1 MTNPPLDPHLIRYQ
15 RLLELTRHMAST
27 LDLDALLNML
37 VHAAA
42 ELCSAEAASILLY
55 DEAKRQLYF
64 EAATNLETP
73 LLKGLIVPVESS
85 IAGWIIQER
94 QPIIISDAQKD
105 PRHFS
110 KVGQTTK
117 VQTRSLLGVP
127 LIAKDQVIGVLEAIN
142 KLQGNFT
149 EADQE
154 VLIALGAQAAVAIEN
169 ARLFQQSDL
178 ISELV
183 HELRTPLAAL
193 NTATH
198 LLQRPQLKPEQRA
211 NVIRAMESEINR
223 LTEMSTAFLDLARLE
238 SGRSQYQV
246 GIVDLKAVLEDC
258 CVVMRGKFEEKGQ
271 TFRQQL
277 AANAPAVRG
286 DADKLKQVILNLL
299 SNAYKYTP
307 AGGTVTLALQG
318 EVGEA
323 VITVCDSGAGI
334 PAESLGR
341 IFEKFYRVPRSE
353 QSVQGTGLG
362 LSICKRIV
370 EAHEGR
376 IEVDNQPGGGARFT
390 VRLPAAKKTP

>member
-1 MTNPPLDPHLIRYQ
+1 LINPHLTRYQ
-15 RLLELTRHMAST
+15 RLLELSRHLAST
-27 LDLDALLNML
+27 LDLDALLNRL

-55 DEAKRQLYF
+55 DQAKGQLYF

-73 LLKGLIVPVESS
+73 LLKGLIVPVEAS

-105 PRHFS
+105 PRHFG

-127 LIAKDQVIGVLEAIN
+127 LVAKEQVIGVLEAIN
-142 KLQGNFT
+142 KLQGSFT
-149 EADQE
+149 DEDQE

-169 ARLFQQSDL
+169 AHLFQQSDL

-198 LLQRPQLKPEQRA
+198 LLQRPQLADEQRK

-246 GIVDLKAVLEDC
+246 GIVDVKALLEEC
-258 CVVMRGKFEEKGQ
+258 ALVMRGKIEEKGQ
-271 TFRQQL
+271 ELRFEL
-277 AANAPAVRG
+277 AADAPAVRG
-286 DADKLKQVILNLL
+286 DAAKLKQVMLNLL

-307 AGGTVTLALQG
+307 AGGEISLELRRG
-318 EVGEA
+318 DGEA
-323 VITVCDSGAGI
+323 LILVSDNGAGI

-341 IFEKFYRVPRSE
+341 IFEKFYRVPRTE
-353 QSVQGTGLG
+353 QTVPGTGLG

-376 IEVDNQPGGGARFT
+376 IEVGNRPGGGAVFT
-390 VRLPAAKKTP
+390 VRLPAARKTP